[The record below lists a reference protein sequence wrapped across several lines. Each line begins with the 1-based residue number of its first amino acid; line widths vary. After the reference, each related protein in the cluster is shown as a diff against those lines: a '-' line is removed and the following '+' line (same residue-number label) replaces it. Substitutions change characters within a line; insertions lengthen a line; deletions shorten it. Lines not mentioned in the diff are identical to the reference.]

1 MWYSGT
7 GGPAACLAKE
17 SSQHYYF
24 IFLFVGWVIINIFN
38 ITFNGIGG
46 RLSVEDSNKLLQL
59 GTVMRGASM
68 MDDIECYGSF
78 GGMGIKNTMMNS
90 GMWY

>member
-1 MWYSGT
+1 VIFRNGMT
-7 GGPAACLAKE
+7 GCLSCQGKQ
-17 SSQHYYF
+17 S
-24 IFLFVGWVIINIFN
+24 ILLVTLLLFVGWVIIIIFN

-68 MDDIECYGSF
+68 MDDIEYYGSF
-78 GGMGIKNTMMNS
+78 GKLD
-90 GMWY
+90 

>member
-1 MWYSGT
+1 M
-7 GGPAACLAKE
+7 
-17 SSQHYYF
+17 
-24 IFLFVGWVIINIFN
+24 
-38 ITFNGIGG
+38 
-46 RLSVEDSNKLLQL
+46 EDSNKLLQL